1 LRSVIARGGVAW
13 FAGTNQKEA
22 AMRPISPLPLIAALV
37 LTGALAA
44 CVLPG
49 AKKQV
54 PTGAEDFVAYCAACH
69 GTTGVGNGE
78 VAATL
83 PKPPANLTSISTRNG
98 GPFPM
103 ARVMSKIWGYAQKDG
118 VVMPQFSPLLDS
130 DLVLFDSGDGI
141 QTPTPLRLVQL
152 AEYLKT
158 LQK

>member
-1 LRSVIARGGVAW
+1 
-13 FAGTNQKEA
+13 
-22 AMRPISPLPLIAALV
+22 MRPIYPLIALA

-49 AKKQV
+49 TKPPL

-69 GTTGVGNGE
+69 GTTGVGDGE
-78 VAATL
+78 VAATM
-83 PKPPANLTSISTRNG
+83 PKPPANLTRIAARNG
-98 GPFPM
+98 GQFPM

-152 AEYLKT
+152 AEHLKT